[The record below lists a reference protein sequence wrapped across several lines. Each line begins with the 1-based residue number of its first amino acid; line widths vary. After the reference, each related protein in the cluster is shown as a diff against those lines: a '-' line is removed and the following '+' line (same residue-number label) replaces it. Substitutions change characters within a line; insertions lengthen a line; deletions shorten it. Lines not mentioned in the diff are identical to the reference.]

1 MRGIDKMREKDEIH
15 RMELPKTVIIGNK
28 ILSKVSEI
36 YGPIHDNIEKL
47 IMISGPNVFKI
58 IEKYIDRSILKDN
71 RIFFAYKASWKEI
84 DRLWKE
90 IKRKILLENDILYV
104 LGIGGGKV
112 IDIAKMMAFKLDT
125 NFVSI
130 PTTPSH
136 DGIASQFVS
145 LRGGGRAYSYITR
158 PPTAII
164 VDLKI
169 IENAP
174 HRFIAS
180 GVGDAIAK
188 ITAVRDWRLGYEK
201 TGEYYGEYA
210 ANLALL
216 GAKLVKEN
224 SEGIG
229 KGDRESIR
237 TLVEALIS
245 DGVAAGIAGSSRPC
259 SGSEHLF
266 SHALDL
272 YGKKHALH
280 GEQVG
285 IGTILM
291 SYLHEL
297 DYNEIKNDLKK
308 AGAPTNYRELGV
320 EKEDIINALV
330 KAKEIRPERYTVLNE
345 IKMNRDVAE
354 SIAKKTEVI

>member
-1 MRGIDKMREKDEIH
+1 MRGKDEIH
-15 RMELPKTVIIGNK
+15 RMDLPKTVIVGNNILKK
-28 ILSKVSEI
+28 ISEI
-36 YGPIHDNIEKL
+36 YEPISHNIDNL
-47 IMISGPNVFKI
+47 IVITGPNVSKI
-58 IEKYIDRSILKDN
+58 IHKDIEKEIMIDKKV
-71 RIFFAYKASWKEI
+71 FFAYEASWREI
-84 DRLWKE
+84 DRLEGE
-90 IKRKILLENDILYV
+90 IKERVSSIKRVFYV
-104 LGIGGGKV
+104 LGVGGGKV
-112 IDIAKMMAFKLDT
+112 IDVAKMIAFKLNI

-145 LRGGGRAYSYITR
+145 LRGGERAYSYVTR
-158 PPTAII
+158 PPTAVI

-169 IENAP
+169 IKNAP

-188 ITAVRDWRLGYEK
+188 ITAVKDWKLAHEK
-201 TGEYYGEYA
+201 TGEYYGEYS

-224 SEGIG
+224 CEGIG
-229 KGDRESIR
+229 REDGESVR

-245 DGVAAGIAGSSRPC
+245 DGVAAGIAGTSRPC

-266 SHALDL
+266 SHALDI
-272 YGKKHALH
+272 YGEKHGLH

-291 SYLHEL
+291 SYLHGV
-297 DYNEIKNDLKK
+297 DYNEIRNDLKK
-308 AGAPTNYRELGV
+308 AGAPTNYEELGV
-320 EKEDIINALV
+320 SKRDIINALV
-330 KAKEIRPERYTVLNE
+330 KARSIRPERYTILNE
-345 IKMNRDVAE
+345 INLDREFAE
-354 SIAKKTEVI
+354 KIARRTEVI